1 MYVEEWKLFVQCNS
15 KFTLSETNK
24 SLKLIFNFVQQ
35 VRWTVTIIFLI
46 LRFELDELSDVSK
59 ERANHVN
66 ACEPKVH
73 PETGSNICQL
83 NIRTLSYNKKPKT
96 ENTTK
101 SRTFYWYFTK
111 RWTRNCEEIDW
122 FIVITLLRI

>member
-59 ERANHVN
+59 ERTTHVN
-66 ACEPKVH
+66 ERETKLH
-73 PETGSNICQL
+73 PEIGSNICPR
-83 NIRTLSYNKKPKT
+83 NIWTLTYNKDCK
-96 ENTTK
+96 
-101 SRTFYWYFTK
+101 TK
-111 RWTRNCEEIDW
+111 RDQQKQKNM
-122 FIVITLLRI
+122 FL